1 MRLWTIH
8 PRYLDARGLVALWRE
23 ALLAR
28 AVLRRRTRGYR
39 HHPQLT
45 RFRALPNP
53 VTYLNAYLRAVYD
66 ESVERGY
73 RFDRGKLGRGFTLRR
88 IPATTGQLAYEWAHL
103 KHKLKS
109 RNAPRYQAIANIHR
123 PLAHPLFVIRAGPVQ
138 SWERQSPGAQPSQ
151 RLKPSARGGRVG
163 GKGSLLSAAAAGR
176 SLSAK

>member
-1 MRLWTIH
+1 MRLWTLH
-8 PRYLDARGLVALWRE
+8 PRYLDARGLVAVWRE

-28 AVLRRRTRGYR
+28 AVLRHRTRGYR

-53 VTYLNAYLRAVYD
+53 VTCLNTYLRAIYD

-73 RFDRGKLGRGFTLRR
+73 RFDRTKLGRGFTRRR

-109 RNAPRYQAIANIHR
+109 RNLHSYQAIANIRR
-123 PLAHPLFVIRAGPVQ
+123 PVAHPLFAIRSGPVQ
-138 SWERQSPGAQPSQ
+138 SWERQSTGAQPNQ
-151 RLKPSARGGRVG
+151 RLNPSARGE
-163 GKGSLLSAAAAGR
+163 SAIR
-176 SLSAK
+176 

>member
-28 AVLRRRTRGYR
+28 AVLQGRTRGYQ

-45 RFRALPNP
+45 RFRAVPNP
-53 VTYLNAYLRAVYD
+53 VTCLNLYLRAVYD

-73 RFDRGKLGRGFTLRR
+73 RFDARKLGRRQTHRR
-88 IPATTGQLAYEWAHL
+88 IAATSGQLAYEWVHL
-103 KHKLKS
+103 KNKLKS
-109 RNAPRYQAIANIHR
+109 RDPQKYQVIANIRR

-138 SWERQSPGAQPSQ
+138 SWERQSGPKQD
-151 RLKPSARGGRVG
+151 L
-163 GKGSLLSAAAAGR
+163 
-176 SLSAK
+176 